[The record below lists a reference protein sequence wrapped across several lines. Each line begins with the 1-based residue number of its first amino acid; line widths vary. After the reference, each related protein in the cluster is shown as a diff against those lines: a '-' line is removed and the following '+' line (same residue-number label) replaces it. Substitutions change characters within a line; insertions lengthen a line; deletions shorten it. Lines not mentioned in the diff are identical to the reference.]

1 VIERAVV
8 DHQSYGTRH
17 LITARVAVTVPRII
31 IKTGR
36 AGPDGREE
44 ELSEYMCD
52 TPGCPN
58 VATHVLGGARELGL
72 FAAVCQDHIPLKPS

>member
-1 VIERAVV
+1 M
-8 DHQSYGTRH
+8 DHGSYG
-17 LITARVAVTVPRII
+17 ISGIIAVRVAVTVPRII

-36 AGPDGREE
+36 SGPDGREE

-58 VATHVLGGARELGL
+58 VATHVLGGATELGV
-72 FAAVCQDHIPLKPS
+72 FAAVCQEHIPPKPS

>member
-1 VIERAVV
+1 V
-8 DHQSYGTRH
+8 DQGSYGTRDVV
-17 LITARVAVTVPRII
+17 AVKVAVTVPRII

-58 VATHVLGGARELGL
+58 VATHVLGGVTELCL
-72 FAAVCQDHIPLKPS
+72 FAAVCQEHLPNPT